1 MSAQGDMLASI
12 SRFEDA
18 QRTFSD
24 AVAAYDEEL
33 NRVPD
38 NVGVHLM
45 KALALVN
52 QGKLLRILDSEKRD
66 VRARW
71 EAAQSHA
78 EHVVTLDVVT
88 LEPQYERAVLLLA
101 EIRELLNSLDDS
113 S

>member
-1 MSAQGDMLASI
+1 LSAQGDMLASI

-18 QRTFSD
+18 QRTFRD

-52 QGKLLRILDSEKRD
+52 QGRLLRILDSEKRD
-66 VRARW
+66 VRARC

-78 EHVVTLDVVT
+78 EHVVTL
-88 LEPQYERAVLLLA
+88 EPQYEQAMLLLA